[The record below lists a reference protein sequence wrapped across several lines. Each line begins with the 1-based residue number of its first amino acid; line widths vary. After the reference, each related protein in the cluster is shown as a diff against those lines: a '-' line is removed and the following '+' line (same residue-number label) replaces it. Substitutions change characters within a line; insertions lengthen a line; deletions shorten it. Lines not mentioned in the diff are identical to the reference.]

1 MTEEVYQKATIKS
14 MCIDACKNTT
24 CLFVSG
30 ESNEAAYKSIDL
42 LIELDEEFRHKLM
55 KLFVET
61 QKRLQEEFNKL

>member
-30 ESNEAAYKSIDL
+30 GSNEAAYKSIDL
-42 LIELDEEFRHKLM
+42 LIELDKEFSHKLM
-55 KLFVET
+55 SLFVET

>member
-24 CLFVSG
+24 SLFVSG
-30 ESNEAAYKSIDL
+30 GSNEAAYKSIDL
-42 LIELDEEFRHKLM
+42 LIELDKEFSHKLM
-55 KLFVET
+55 SLFVET